1 MHELDESAHQIGM
14 ILRAYIATNWM
25 TVTEVLGYFVKDE
38 PYSFPRSR
46 RYARVLVD
54 NNGGEPFE
62 ADIEITSNAFSRLV
76 PEPTLASV

>member
-1 MHELDESAHQIGM
+1 MHDPAASAHTSGM

-25 TVTEVLGYFVKDE
+25 TVIEVLDYFE
-38 PYSFPRSR
+38 ATETYSFPSRR

-62 ADIEITSNAFSRLV
+62 STVELTSNAFSRLV
-76 PEPTLASV
+76 PEPAMATV